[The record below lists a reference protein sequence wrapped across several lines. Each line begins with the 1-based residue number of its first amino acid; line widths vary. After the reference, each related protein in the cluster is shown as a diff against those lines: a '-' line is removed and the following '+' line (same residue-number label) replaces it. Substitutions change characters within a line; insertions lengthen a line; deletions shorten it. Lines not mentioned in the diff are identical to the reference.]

1 MDKDNEKYKN
11 NYYQNVLEN
20 DSISISLVFIS
31 LGGLDKSIVGKW
43 FQSLGSR

>member
-1 MDKDNEKYKN
+1 MDKGNEKYKN
-11 NYYQNVLEN
+11 VYCQNVIPCKYLF
-20 DSISISLVFIS
+20 SLDFIS